1 MEPTTRTHSGRR
13 KGSRAAG
20 TKNAA
25 KTSKRQRRDAVGGRD
40 PLLDLD
46 WERATVTVGIGDE
59 VIATFATMAEYRA
72 WVKAGCPA
80 QPPATPPT
88 ARCSP
93 DGVYWN

>member
-1 MEPTTRTHSGRR
+1 M
-13 KGSRAAG
+13 
-20 TKNAA
+20 
-25 KTSKRQRRDAVGGRD
+25 
-40 PLLDLD
+40 
-46 WERATVTVGIGDE
+46 TVGIGDE